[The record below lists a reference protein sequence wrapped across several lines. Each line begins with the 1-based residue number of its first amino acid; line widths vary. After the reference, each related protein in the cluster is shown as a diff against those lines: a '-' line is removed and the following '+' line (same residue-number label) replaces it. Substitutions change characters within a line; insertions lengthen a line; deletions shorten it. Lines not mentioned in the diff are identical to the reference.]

1 VKNQSSFECI
11 ALLLQGGGALGSY
24 QGGVYQALAEAG
36 IEPNWVAGISIGAI
50 NAAIIAG
57 NAPENRLDRLR
68 DFWESITLAPP
79 VYLSAFT
86 RNDIAHN
93 LLNRAYANVAMFA
106 GVSGFFKPRMT
117 NPWVNLPG
125 PDATSFYDT
134 TPLKPLLERL
144 IDFDRIN
151 SGAMRFSVGAVNVC
165 TGNFT
170 YFDNTT
176 HTIGPEHVMASG
188 GLPPGFPAIEVD
200 NEHYWD
206 GGLVSNTPL
215 DWVLGSKPQQDTLAF
230 QVDLWSA
237 QGELPNTMPK
247 VLMRQKE
254 IQYSSRTR
262 YSTDRFRH
270 IQKLRYAVANILDH
284 LPKELQKLPDV
295 EFVRPEAVRKV
306 YNIVELIYRTQSY
319 EGDSKDYEF
328 SRRSM
333 ELHWKAGYF
342 DTIASLK
349 NKRIFKRSD
358 TEIVQTF
365 DAALETENE
374 AQQKVAV

>member
-1 VKNQSSFECI
+1 
-11 ALLLQGGGALGSY
+11 
-24 QGGVYQALAEAG
+24 
-36 IEPNWVAGISIGAI
+36 
-50 NAAIIAG
+50 
-57 NAPENRLDRLR
+57 
-68 DFWESITLAPP
+68 
-79 VYLSAFT
+79 
-86 RNDIAHN
+86 
-93 LLNRAYANVAMFA
+93 
-106 GVSGFFKPRMT
+106 
-117 NPWVNLPG
+117 
-125 PDATSFYDT
+125 
-134 TPLKPLLERL
+134 
-144 IDFDRIN
+144 
-151 SGAMRFSVGAVNVC
+151 MRFSVGAVNVC

-188 GLPPGFPAIEVD
+188 GLPPGFPAVEVD
-200 NEHYWD
+200 NEYYWD

-215 DWVLGSKPQQDTLAF
+215 DWVLCGSPQKDTLAF
-230 QVDLWSA
+230 QVDLWSSR
-237 QGELPNTMPK
+237 GDLPNTMQK
-247 VLMRQKE
+247 VLTRQKE

-270 IQKLRYAVANILDH
+270 TQKMRYAVANILDH

-295 EFVRPEAVRKV
+295 ELVRPEAVRKV

-328 SRRSM
+328 SRHSM
-333 ELHWKAGYF
+333 EIHWESGYA

-365 DAALETENE
+365 DAAMDPENE
-374 AQQKVAV
+374 EQQKEAV